1 MRIEKFLKKTKPR
14 YAFPIFAAV
23 WILAALT
30 LVRCAPPVQDDS
42 VAATAE
48 AIKTWVVQTAT
59 QRVAE
64 NPNASAGLATAQA
77 QATKVA
83 QNVQATLAAQ
93 RVLEASRLD
102 ATAQAF
108 SGVRAEL
115 PFYGVDPAQEGHPG
129 WVHPDF
135 TLRAEAHNE
144 SKFYSDY
151 PETVA
156 KNFVLS
162 STITWDSR
170 YGTSGCGYVFRANGE
185 QQSPTQYIAMLLRG
199 RFMLFSVI
207 QNGQLANARP
217 IFIDTPSFAWQNG
230 TTNTF
235 TVVARDDE
243 LSFYANRV
251 LLDRFNPNDL
261 PPTLYVLPVP
271 PPPNVRTSS
280 GEKVEAL
287 ELEETPLLPKE
298 IAPESLSYYV
308 QILQDYVSG
317 VQEDFGSYLT
327 YLDNLIEDEQN
338 PETKETLIDYRA
350 IIAYNQALFDQTSG
364 ALLALPLNR
373 DQDLVLV
380 PGFLSFAVFNE
391 AGYTECQFDDA
402 WLWILDQER

>member
-1 MRIEKFLKKTKPR
+1 MRIEKFLKKIKPR

-135 TLRAEAHNE
+135 TLRADSHYESNFHN
-144 SKFYSDY
+144 DY

-170 YGTSGCGYVFRANGE
+170 YGTSGCGYVFRANGDQE
-185 QQSPTQYIAMLLRG
+185 SPTQYVVTLLRG

-207 QNGQLANARP
+207 LNGQIANARS
-217 IFIDTPSFAWQNG
+217 IFIDTSSFAWQNG

-261 PPTLYVLPVP
+261 PPTIYVLPLP
-271 PPPNVRTSS
+271 PPPNIRTSS
-280 GEKVEAL
+280 GGKVAAL
-287 ELEETPLLPKE
+287 ELEETPLLPKN
-298 IAPESLSYYV
+298 IAPESLPYYV
-308 QILQDYVSG
+308 QILQDYVNG
-317 VQEDFGSYLT
+317 VQKDFRDYLA
-327 YLDNLIEDEQN
+327 YLDDLIEDETN
-338 PETKETLIDYRA
+338 PENKGALTDYRA
-350 IIAYNQALFDQTSG
+350 TVVYNQALFDRTASVF
-364 ALLALPLNR
+364 LALPFHR